1 MCWNGQTNRCI
12 SVVVGV
18 FDAVALEAKECS
30 HGCMPSSVP
39 SPAGEL
45 AGEVP
50 ERRACESVLIAAMA
64 HARTV

>member
-1 MCWNGQTNRCI
+1 M
-12 SVVVGV
+12 
-18 FDAVALEAKECS
+18 FDAVALGATECS
-30 HGCMPSSVP
+30 HVCMASSVP

-45 AGEVP
+45 ADEVP